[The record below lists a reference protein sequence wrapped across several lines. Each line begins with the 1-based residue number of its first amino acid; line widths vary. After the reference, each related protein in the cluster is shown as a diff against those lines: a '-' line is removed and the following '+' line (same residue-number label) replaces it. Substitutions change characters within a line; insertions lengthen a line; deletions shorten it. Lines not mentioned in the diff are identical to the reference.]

1 MKRIPTL
8 IVKWFANKLGYKIVM
23 LKAEKGTTTIEGDR
37 ELLRYVD
44 ITGYFFKKEP
54 IKRTHPKFVEPK
66 LVKPLS
72 KEQLK
77 ELGLSINVDVTDCKN
92 FKEASKVQEQI
103 INGDVKINIIKNKK
117 L

>member
-1 MKRIPTL
+1 MKRL
-8 IVKWFANKLGYKIVM
+8 HVKFIKWLSNKFGYKIVM
-23 LKAEKGTTTIEGDR
+23 LKASNGTTTIEGDK

-44 ITGYFFKKEP
+44 VTGYFFKKDP

>member
-103 INGDVKINIIKNKK
+103 INGDVKINIISSKN
-117 L
+117 